1 MKKLIHLF
9 VLLSLTLTAC
19 GSLAPVA
26 TPIPPVASA
35 TPAAPTGSPVPAVSQ
50 VPTTG
55 ATSTSTLVPTP
66 VNQAVG
72 PTNFPAGVNPLT
84 GLQVPDPS
92 LLERRPL
99 LVKVSNLP
107 RTVRPQWGLSLAD
120 IVFEYYT
127 EEGSTRFAALFYGNN
142 ASRVGPIRSARFIDL
157 HLVRGYKAVFAFVSA
172 YDKVIERLFNSE
184 FADRLVTEGD
194 STPITRYNPD
204 GSNDAVVNTA
214 DLSAY
219 ITSIGVENGR
229 QNLDGMSFNSIPPA
243 GGVPAAQVLVRYSG
257 AIYNRWDYDPASG
270 KYLRFADTANDVDSK
285 NPQYAQSTDRL
296 TGQPLAFDNVVVVL
310 VNYEYYDVQVWDPQF
325 LGTGQAYAFRD
336 GQAWPLTWQRNPNDV
351 VSLVNPDGTP
361 YPFKP
366 GTTWFEVMGM
376 SSQAQQTG
384 QGYSFQ
390 HFMP

>member
-26 TPIPPVASA
+26 TPIPPQASA

-194 STPITRYNPD
+194 STPITRYDPQGENH
-204 GSNDAVVNTA
+204 AVVNTA

-376 SSQAQQTG
+376 SSQAQQPG
-384 QGYSFQ
+384 KGYSFQ